1 MLCFVAFHL
10 GLHCLLKMFM
20 GLQYKEVNERLFLN
34 YRKVNGVSW
43 LINAV
48 IRESKPSIDSV
59 INVARR
65 MGAGVTDWHKL

>member
-1 MLCFVAFHL
+1 MLCFVAFYL
-10 GLHCLLKMFM
+10 GLHCLLERFM

-48 IRESKPSIDSV
+48 I
-59 INVARR
+59 
-65 MGAGVTDWHKL
+65 

>member
-1 MLCFVAFHL
+1 MLCFVACHL
-10 GLHCLLKMFM
+10 GLHCLQKRFM

-48 IRESKPSIDSV
+48 I
-59 INVARR
+59 
-65 MGAGVTDWHKL
+65 

>member
-1 MLCFVAFHL
+1 
-10 GLHCLLKMFM
+10 M

-48 IRESKPSIDSV
+48 I
-59 INVARR
+59 
-65 MGAGVTDWHKL
+65 

>member
-10 GLHCLLKMFM
+10 GLHCLLKRFM
-20 GLQYKEVNERLFLN
+20 APQYKEVNERLFLN

-48 IRESKPSIDSV
+48 I
-59 INVARR
+59 
-65 MGAGVTDWHKL
+65 